1 MIFMMS
7 IFEATHRTFIFFVT
21 VFFVVAS
28 PLALAQEIPESFLIS
43 NTKCPLKFK
52 NPKTNKWEA
61 FKFALKP
68 NLKSS
73 ETEKV
78 SAQKTLVKFKIKTKP
93 YDKFVF
99 AGDYKCLSGSAAKAS
114 KTDQAKSQQ
123 ASQNRIST
131 KSSQLTTHFRFIRER
146 TNYIDTTTTQIEPL
160 FNDLFILSAGWEKIL
175 NFSSLEAQIGIS
187 ALAGLSKVK
196 NADST
201 PTTPLTQSAT
211 LVFGIESVPS
221 LGYRMGSTKIHAGF
235 PLVLRYQKFASSTE
249 GSIEASTLGFL
260 WGTELGLS
268 YQINNDLEFVGRLG
282 LTQLNFL
289 YPQFSVGLNYTL

>member
-1 MIFMMS
+1 MIFMIS
-7 IFEATHRTFIFFVT
+7 FFGATQRTIIFFVT
-21 VFFVVAS
+21 VFFIAAS

-52 NPKTNKWEA
+52 NPTTNKWEA

-93 YDKFVF
+93 YEKFVF
-99 AGDYKCLSGSAAKAS
+99 AGDYKCLSGSAAK
-114 KTDQAKSQQ
+114 SQQ
-123 ASQNRIST
+123 ASHKRIST
-131 KSSQLTTHFRFIRER
+131 KSSQLATHFRFIRER
-146 TNYIDTTTTQIEPL
+146 TNYIDTTTTRIEPL

-211 LVFGIESVPS
+211 LVFGIESVPG
-221 LGYRMGSTKIHAGF
+221 LGYRMGSIKIHAGF

-268 YQINNDLEFVGRLG
+268 YQLNNALEFVGRLG